1 MSITY
6 KISMNGVAI
15 SDPYQL
21 LKAVFPQRVGE
32 DAEGCSTHV
41 LVTFDSPQDHVDLG
55 PLVVVEVYDPN
66 TPRLP

>member
-6 KISMNGVAI
+6 KISMNGVSI
-15 SDPYQL
+15 SDPYEL

-41 LVTFDSPQDHVDLG
+41 LVTFDYPQTHVDLG
-55 PLVVVEVYDPN
+55 PMVVVEVYNPDA
-66 TPRLP
+66 PRLP